1 MGTNLVAW
9 RPPGDVTRR
18 TPCASGDLLVWD
30 VYADS
35 GWERRGGVPGE
46 MPQVRKRSSS
56 SSRLSG
62 ARDRAIEA
70 RHAVPAARLPETAAR
85 DGGSFQARFYFCPVT
100 AN

>member
-1 MGTNLVAW
+1 MRAGTSSRGTSTPTV
-9 RPPGDVTRR
+9 GGSDV
-18 TPCASGDLLVWD
+18 G
-30 VYADS
+30 
-35 GWERRGGVPGE
+35 EVPGE
-46 MPQVRKRSSS
+46 MPQARKRSSS

>member
-18 TPCASGDLLVWD
+18 TPCASGDLLVRD
-30 VYADS
+30 IYADS

-46 MPQVRKRSSS
+46 MPQARKR
-56 SSRLSG
+56 SG

-85 DGGSFQARFYFCPVT
+85 DGGSFQACFYFCPVT